1 MLFFLTTSMAAI
13 RSDALKISIT
23 LRFVKPKRALF
34 YYSWCNIWNADKFKR
49 WALVQAS
56 AQSEV
61 LYLIVHLFLK
71 ILRHHFEG
79 KICQRKGPVDYSRWQ
94 LLTENLP
101 QCCCLVTTLKRKKWF
116 LRAFFFSYTRYNLLH
131 VAYLSAIKKDRNS
144 LKHSFIH
151 WPWFVMHFNTF
162 LFILQ
167 SPKRQQNQLPS
178 GIYHLKPTAQ
188 GLISLTNTTRN
199 IKLLQ

>member
-23 LRFVKPKRALF
+23 LRFVKPKKALF

-61 LYLIVHLFLK
+61 LYLIVDLFLK

-79 KICQRKGPVDYSRWQ
+79 KICQRKGPADYSRWQ
-94 LLTENLP
+94 LLTQNLP

-116 LRAFFFSYTRYNLLH
+116 LRAFFF
-131 VAYLSAIKKDRNS
+131 
-144 LKHSFIH
+144 IH
-151 WPWFVMHFNTF
+151 QIQFVTCSVIISHW
-162 LFILQ
+162 
-167 SPKRQQNQLPS
+167 KRQKQL
-178 GIYHLKPTAQ
+178 KAQ
-188 GLISLTNTTRN
+188 FYSLTMVCNAF
-199 IKLLQ
+199 